1 MARLIDADALIESIC
16 HTADLGGWIG
26 DTLRNIK
33 RLAVRYINETPTIDA
48 VSEWIPC
55 SERLPEKDGRY
66 LTTYPLIRDMKWV
79 NILWYGKPSMPSRD
93 VQGKVWYVSDE
104 EYGDVPYDDVIA
116 WMPLPKP
123 YKEDGK

>member
-1 MARLIDADALIESIC
+1 MEHEIRPIDGNTLIA
-16 HTADLGGWIG
+16 WIK
-26 DTLRNIK
+26 DSQQMTSKMKAVIAKIK
-33 RLAVRYINETPTIDA
+33 TIQTTNT

-79 NILWYGKPSMPSRD
+79 HILWYGEPSMPSRN

-116 WMPLPKP
+116 WMPLPEP
-123 YKEDGK
+123 YREDDK

>member
-1 MARLIDADALIESIC
+1 MSNED
-16 HTADLGGWIG
+16 
-26 DTLRNIK
+26 
-33 RLAVRYINETPTIDA
+33 INGMVETIY
-48 VSEWIPC
+48 ELERELEKYKWIPC
-55 SERLPEKDGRY
+55 SERLPEKDDRY

-79 NILWYGKPSMPSRD
+79 HILWYGEPSMPSRE

-123 YKEDGK
+123 YKEDDK